1 MSALNNKSNKLE
13 SILNLELHPIDK
25 PEFRSKCKSMLDKD
39 GVLVLNEFLS
49 VESIQSIL
57 EEAKQQE
64 HLAYFC
70 VNEHNVYLE
79 PFDNQYAKNHARNR
93 TVVSSKGCI
102 TDDQVPS
109 DSALRALYNSNDFKS
124 FLCNVLGEKALYKY
138 DDNLS
143 SINIHYAR
151 DGQELGW
158 HFDNSSFA
166 ITLLIQK
173 PLAGGEFEYIRDFRD
188 SKNNDNNYD
197 QVTDLIN
204 DRFKP
209 KKLAMENGSLVLFRG
224 KDAIHRVTP
233 TIGSKT
239 RILSVLAY
247 NLEPNIKLSETARM
261 TFFGKLN

>member
-1 MSALNNKSNKLE
+1 LNNQANKLA
-13 SILNLELHPIDK
+13 SILNTKSHPIDDL
-25 PEFRSKCKSMLDKD
+25 EYRSKCKSMLDQD
-39 GVLVLNEFLS
+39 GVLVLKNFLLS
-49 VESIQSIL
+49 DSIRSIL
-57 EEAKQQE
+57 EEAIQQE
-64 HLAYFC
+64 RLAYYC

-79 PFDNQYAKNHARNR
+79 PFDDNYHKSHPRNR

-102 TDDQVPS
+102 TDDQVPKG
-109 DSALRALYNSNDFKS
+109 SALRALYDSKDFKE
-124 FLCNVLGEKALYKY
+124 FLCSVLNEESLYKY

-143 SINIHYAR
+143 SINIHYAKT
-151 DGQELGW
+151 GQELGW

-173 PLAGGEFEYIRDFRD
+173 PEAGGEFEYVRDFRN

-197 QVTDLIN
+197 QVLDLIN
-204 DRFKP
+204 GQCKP

-233 TIGSKT
+233 TVGDRT

-247 NLEPNIKLSETARM
+247 NSEPNVKLSETARM

>member
-1 MSALNNKSNKLE
+1 MNNQANKLA
-13 SILNLELHPIDK
+13 SILNTKSHPIDDL
-25 PEFRSKCKSMLDKD
+25 EYRSKCKSMLDQD
-39 GVLVLNEFLS
+39 GVLVLKNFLLS
-49 VESIQSIL
+49 DSIRSIL
-57 EEAKQQE
+57 EEAIQQE
-64 HLAYFC
+64 RLAYYC

-79 PFDNQYAKNHARNR
+79 PFDDNYHKSHPRNR

-102 TDDQVPS
+102 TDDQVPKG
-109 DSALRALYNSNDFKS
+109 SALRALYDSKDFKE
-124 FLCNVLGEKALYKY
+124 FLCSVLNEESLYKY

-143 SINIHYAR
+143 SINIHYAKT
-151 DGQELGW
+151 GQELGW

-173 PLAGGEFEYIRDFRD
+173 PEAGGEFEYVRDFRN

-197 QVTDLIN
+197 QVLDLIN
-204 DRFKP
+204 GQWKP

-233 TIGSKT
+233 TVGDRT

-247 NLEPNIKLSETARM
+247 NSEPNVKLSETARM

>member
-1 MSALNNKSNKLE
+1 MNKEINKLA
-13 SILNLELHPIDK
+13 SILDLKSHPIDDS
-25 PEFRSKCKSMLDKD
+25 EYRSKCKSMLNKD
-39 GVLVLNEFLS
+39 GVLVLKEFLS
-49 VESIQSIL
+49 IESIQSIL

-64 HLAYFC
+64 NLAYYC

-79 PFDNQYAKNHARNR
+79 PFDNQYKKSHPRNR

-109 DSALRALYNSNDFKS
+109 DSSLRVLYNSSEFKS
-124 FLCNVLGEKALYKY
+124 FLCDVLDEKALYKY

-143 SINIHYAR
+143 SINIHYAK

-173 PLAGGEFEYIRDFRD
+173 PKTGGEFEYIRDFRNT
-188 SKNNDNNYD
+188 KNNDNNYD
-197 QVTDLIN
+197 QVLELIN
-204 DRFKP
+204 GHCKAN
-209 KKLAMENGSLVLFRG
+209 KLTMENGSLVLFRG

-233 TIGSKT
+233 TIGNKT

-247 NLEPNIKLSETARM
+247 NSEPNVKLSKTARM

>member
-1 MSALNNKSNKLE
+1 MNNQANKLA
-13 SILNLELHPIDK
+13 SILNTKSHPIDDL
-25 PEFRSKCKSMLDKD
+25 EYRSKCKSMLDQD
-39 GVLVLNEFLS
+39 GVLVLKNFLLS
-49 VESIQSIL
+49 DSIRSIL
-57 EEAKQQE
+57 EEAIQQE
-64 HLAYFC
+64 RLAYYC

-79 PFDNQYAKNHARNR
+79 PFDDNYHKSHPRNK
-93 TVVSSKGCI
+93 TVISSKGCI
-102 TDDQVPS
+102 TDDQVHKG
-109 DSALRALYNSNDFKS
+109 SALRALYDSEDFKE
-124 FLCNVLGEKALYKY
+124 FLCSVLNEESLYKY

-143 SINIHYAR
+143 SINIHYAKT
-151 DGQELGW
+151 GQELGW

-173 PLAGGEFEYIRDFRD
+173 PEAGGEFEYVRDFRN

-197 QVTDLIN
+197 QVLDLIKGQC
-204 DRFKP
+204 KP

-233 TIGSKT
+233 TVGDRT

-247 NLEPNIKLSETARM
+247 NSEPNVKLSETARM